1 MKPKPALPRR
11 AVYFGGKRGAP
22 PIPELGHAPFGTRWS
37 LWVARLFPH
46 QREPP
51 DRPRRSTSQIWGTS
65 DALSR
70 LSHRLNMGP
79 GSAFY
84 HVHQISCFSLLLF
97 ILFIL
102 LILKL
107 FGNIPFGIFG
117 GPEKDLG
124 FLVVWGCS
132 SSFSSDAPG
141 QLNVLWH
148 DCHPLCMDGT
158 QVGVFKESHQVGFR
172 GFL

>member
-1 MKPKPALPRR
+1 M
-11 AVYFGGKRGAP
+11 
-22 PIPELGHAPFGTRWS
+22 
-37 LWVARLFPH
+37 RLFPH
-46 QREPP
+46 QRKPP
-51 DRPRRSTSQIWGTS
+51 NRSGWSTSQIWGTS

-70 LSHRLNMGP
+70 HSHRLNMGS
-79 GSAFY
+79 GSAIY
-84 HVHQISCFSLLLF
+84 HVHQISCFSLLF
-97 ILFIL
+97 TLFIL

-107 FGNIPFGIFG
+107 FGNIPSGIFG

-132 SSFSSDAPG
+132 RSFSSDTPG
-141 QLNVLWH
+141 QLDVLWH

-172 GFL
+172 SFL